1 MPFIHKM
8 ELTTVEKWQHTPDV
22 EVFLDP
28 SDRKLIFKKCSF
40 IYTLGLDDRVSNKYQ
55 DLGEYSEKCLAL
67 AFAPGE
73 RLLLFARN
81 DREVVGCM

>member
-1 MPFIHKM
+1 M

-28 SDRKLIFKKCSF
+28 VDRKIIFKKFSF
-40 IYTLGLDDRVSNKYQ
+40 IYTLGLDDHVPNKYQ
-55 DLGEYSEKCLAL
+55 DLGELSDKYLAL